1 MELGNIVSN
10 FMGMDGRIN
19 RQPWWIGMIVLG
31 IVQAIVT
38 WIVSLII
45 PGGAISIGADG
56 TIDPNAIT
64 GLLQRSGWIGLVI
77 ALVFAYPFLSMAVK
91 RRHDK
96 NNNGYDAYGFVVV
109 EVLYYIVMGLGLTLG
124 IVGTIVGAI
133 FGIYGIYMLV
143 VLGFLKGTAGANN
156 YGPDPLQG

>member
-1 MELGNIVSN
+1 LGNIISN
-10 FMGMDGRIN
+10 FTGMDGRLN

-31 IVQAIVT
+31 IIQFIVL
-38 WIVSLII
+38 WIVGLII
-45 PGGAISIGADG
+45 PGGTIPLDG
-56 TIDPNAIT
+56 TADVNAIAAV
-64 GLLQRSGWIGLVI
+64 LQRSGWIGLVI
-77 ALVFAYPFLSMAVK
+77 ALIFAYPFLALAVK
-91 RRHDK
+91 RRHDR
-96 NNNGYDAYGFVVV
+96 NNNGYDAYGFIVV
-109 EVLYYIVMGLGLTLG
+109 ELLYYIVMGLGLTLG